1 MGSAGRKGKFLF
13 LTLFTGSA
21 LCAFFASPLT
31 TFAASSVSWY
41 YLYND
46 PENGESFVSLD
57 FVANETN
64 QVPFGV
70 EGYFQIDPDSEDFN
84 VANVA
89 LYRISEDDT
98 RQLILETEDGSTPVI
113 WSEAGTYEVDVYGYL
128 EVPMRAPTPWWG
140 TVVQFFLP
148 KKAYAAPF
156 GTYVDTVRF
165 TIAEE
170 GAEPAGASSVLF
182 LPGFLGSRLYTTGGR
197 LLWEPNGSDDI
208 RDLAMNANG
217 TSKLP
222 IYVGEPVDQIEIN
235 GVPLLGT
242 IYGNLM
248 EWLETL
254 KNEDKIA
261 SWEAYPYDWRYDVFD
276 VVDDGTIKENGS
288 REYLIETLE
297 ALAEDSFNGKVTIIG
312 HSNGGLLAKA
322 LMIRLQEQG
331 KEDLVDKVIFVGSP
345 QVGTPQGMLGLL
357 HGHQIVSPII
367 ALNGTARASATTM
380 PGAYALL
387 PSHEY
392 FDSASE
398 PTATFQTGTA
408 TNPYINV
415 LGETIDSFTENASF
429 LLNTPQ
435 TRSAPAQSDEE
446 TPLPLP
452 SSLLTKASNT
462 HEELDSWSPPSGI
475 EVHEIA
481 GWGNRTTIGAH
492 YYTEKSYSCPSGIFS
507 CGLYDS
513 IDFEPITTR
522 DGDDTV
528 VTESALFQDEG
539 VYFDLLTLREETE
552 ENAKHENLTETAVVH
567 DYLRYLMGLGES
579 YDNVLFKDEKPDESQ
594 NQNVVSVHS
603 PVIISL
609 TDQEG
614 RETGIYPYP
623 NSDLFYIREDI
634 PDSSVHFGGE
644 GNGSGTFDLVI
655 ESEEGNLIKEFVDLP
670 VSTSTEAA
678 VTLENDTAGALS
690 LDIDGDG
697 KNDATVQ
704 DKLSRKDALL
714 ICKKEIGLVRTLLLK
729 LYLLGMV
736 GNLEKAGT
744 DNKKFTEL
752 RMQFRKYVEA
762 QIRTIPPERKAG
774 IATCITAL
782 ENSKK

>member
-1 MGSAGRKGKFLF
+1 MV
-13 LTLFTGSA
+13 
-21 LCAFFASPLT
+21 
-31 TFAASSVSWY
+31 TFATSSVSWY
-41 YLYND
+41 YFYED
-46 PENGESFVSLD
+46 PENGSSVAYID
-57 FVANETN
+57 FEVNNTNE
-64 QVPFGV
+64 VPFGV
-70 EGYFQIDPDSEDFN
+70 EGYLQITPDSEEFN
-84 VANVA
+84 SANVA
-89 LYRISEDDT
+89 LYRVSEDGNT
-98 RQLILETEDGSTPVI
+98 RQLVLESDDEGTAVVWE
-113 WSEAGTYEVDVYGYL
+113 EAGTYEVDVYGYVL
-128 EVPMRAPTPWWG
+128 APMRTPTPWWG

-148 KKAYAAPF
+148 EKVHAAPF

-170 GAEPAGASSVLF
+170 GVEPAGASSVLF

-222 IYVGEPVDQIEIN
+222 VYVGEPVDQIEVN
-235 GVPLLGT
+235 GIPIFGT
-242 IYGNLM
+242 VYGNLM
-248 EWLETL
+248 NWLDTL
-254 KNEDKIA
+254 KTESKIA
-261 SWEAYPYDWRYDVFD
+261 AWQAYPYDWRYDVFD
-276 VVDDGTIKENGS
+276 VVDDGALKEDGT
-288 REYLIETLE
+288 REYIVDTIES
-297 ALAEDSFNGKVTIIG
+297 LAEDSLSGKVTIIG

-322 LMIRLQEQG
+322 LMVRLAEES
-331 KEDLVDKVIFVGSP
+331 KEYLVDKVIFVGSP

-392 FDSASE
+392 FDSVSE
-398 PTATFQTGTA
+398 STATFQSGSA

-415 LGETIDSFTENASF
+415 LGETIDSFTENVSF

-435 TRSAPAQSDEE
+435 TRMIPGQGDEE
-446 TPLPLP
+446 TPLPL
-452 SSLLTKASNT
+452 SSALLTTASNT
-462 HEELDSWSPPSGI
+462 HEELDSWIPPSGV

-481 GWGNRTTIGAH
+481 GWGNRTTIGVH

-528 VTESALFQDEG
+528 VTESALFQDQG
-539 VYFDLLTLREETE
+539 VYFDFRKLSRDFDEER
-552 ENAKHENLTETAVVH
+552 KHENLTESSKIH
-567 DYLRYLMGLGES
+567 EYMGSLLGVNDSFNE
-579 YDNVLFKDEKPDESQ
+579 DLFVEGNPSDANAQ
-594 NQNVVSVHS
+594 TVVSVHS

-609 TDQEG
+609 TDAEG
-614 RETGIYPYP
+614 NETGIFPYP
-623 NSDLFYIREDI
+623 NSDLFYIKEEI

-644 GNGSGTFDLVI
+644 GKYVYVPTDGSYDIAVTGIGSGTFDLVV
-655 ESEEGNLIKEFVDLP
+655 EEEDGTLIREFTSLP

-678 VTLENDTAGALS
+678 LTLEDEVVSNLS
-690 LDIDGDG
+690 LDVDGDG
-697 KNDATVQ
+697 KNDAVVQ

-736 GNLEKAGT
+736 NGLEKVGT
-744 DNKKFTEL
+744 DNKKFLEL
-752 RMQFRKYVEA
+752 QSLFRKYIEA
-762 QIRTIPPERKAG
+762 KINTIPPERKAG

-782 ENSKK
+782 ENNKK